1 MDTAQVRC
9 PECGKRLLDIEHVE
23 GERFRLLIVCRCKQ
37 RLRIELPIAEWLSHT
52 AVPACFD
59 PR

>member
-9 PECGKRLLDIEHVE
+9 DCGKRLLDIEHVK

-37 RLRIELPIAEWLSHT
+37 RLRVEALPI
-52 AVPACFD
+52 PATSWTSCLL
-59 PR
+59 PTMA

>member
-9 PECGKRLLDIEHVE
+9 PDCGKRLLDIEHVK

-37 RLRIELPIAEWLSHT
+37 RLRVELPNPENGNENL
-52 AVPACFD
+52 PALV
-59 PR
+59 RA